1 MPGPGYYW
9 IGEEEEREV
18 LDVVRSRHLNR
29 YGDASDPAF
38 KAKVVTFERMVRERF
53 DVKHSLAVSSGTAAL
68 FVALQTLR
76 IGPGDEVICPGYTF
90 VASMSSVIFAGAV
103 PVLAEVDDTLTLD
116 PADVEARITPRTK
129 AILAV
134 HMLGAPAALP
144 ELVAIAERHK
154 LYLIEDT
161 AQAFGATLGGKALGT
176 FGTMGTYSF
185 NIYKTINAGD
195 GGMVVTGDEELFH
208 TAFGVHDQGH
218 KPLRMGLEVGSRSII
233 GFNFRMNELT
243 GAVLIAQFRKL
254 EALLSDL
261 RTTKRRLK
269 AALADIKGLRFRRV
283 LDPDGECATLLVL
296 TLPTDSAA
304 AAVAAELG
312 TVTLDHSGWHVYS
325 NMEHILAKR
334 QLVPGPPFQST
345 EFPTA
350 VEYAKDML
358 PQTDDILRRS
368 INLSIGVVD
377 SGLGSAV
384 GVHPKADAE
393 EIDRVASRVRAAAE
407 KHL

>member
-18 LDVVRSRHLNR
+18 LEVVRSRHLNR

-38 KAKVVTFERMVRERF
+38 KAKVVTFERMVCERF
-53 DVKHSLAVSSGTAAL
+53 GVKHSLAVSSGTAAL

-90 VASMSSVIFAGAV
+90 VASMSSIIFAGAV
-103 PVLAEVDDTLTLD
+103 PVLAEVDDTLNLD
-116 PADVEARITPRTK
+116 PADVEAKITPRTK

-134 HMLGAPAALP
+134 HMLGAPAAVA
-144 ELVAIAERHK
+144 ELAAVAERHN

-161 AQAFGATLGGKALGT
+161 AQAFGASLDGKPLGT
-176 FGTMGTYSF
+176 FGIIGTYSF

-195 GGMVVTGDEELFH
+195 GGMVVMNDEQLFH
-208 TAFGVHDQGH
+208 TAFGIHDQGH

-243 GAVLIAQFRKL
+243 GAVLIAQLRKL
-254 EALLSDL
+254 DALLTDLRSTKSRLKEALGDVP
-261 RTTKRRLK
+261 
-269 AALADIKGLRFRRV
+269 GLGFRRV
-283 LDPDGECATLLVL
+283 LDSDGECATLLVL
-296 TLPTDSAA
+296 TLPSASAA
-304 AAVAAELG
+304 AAIAAELG

-334 QLVPGPPFQST
+334 QLVPGPPFDST
-345 EFPTA
+345 EFATD
-350 VEYAKDML
+350 VDYAKGML
-358 PQTDDILRRS
+358 PKTDDLLRRS

-377 SGLGSAV
+377 TGLGSGV
-384 GVHPKADAE
+384 GVHPKASAE
-393 EIDRVASRVRAAAE
+393 EIDAVAARVREAAA